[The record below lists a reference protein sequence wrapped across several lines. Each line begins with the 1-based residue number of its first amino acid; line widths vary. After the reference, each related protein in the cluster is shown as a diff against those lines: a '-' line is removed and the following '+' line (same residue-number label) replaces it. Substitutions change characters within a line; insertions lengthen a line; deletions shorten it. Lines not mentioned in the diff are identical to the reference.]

1 MPRVFISYARHD
13 LSPVLQLER
22 ALQAHGIIV
31 WRDQESI
38 YGGQQ
43 WPKAIGEAIAA
54 NDCFLLVWSKSAT
67 QSHFVEFEW
76 NSAIALRKTIL
87 PCLLDDTP
95 LPPTLSAINAIDVK
109 QLDDALPRLLQAL
122 QRPVPSP
129 DPTRSADVIAQLRAL
144 PPTQPEEVVQAA
156 KAAFAQQGWSVQ
168 GNVYQAAGD
177 FHLTIAQPETK
188 PAKTM
193 VERWQTWVALF
204 VGLLTITSLAIDLPG
219 KIQKLLG
226 PGDTGVQVVQQALA
240 GVIWD
245 EGQEPLPGVEVVLPE
260 LNLTTM
266 TDRNGAF
273 AFQVKD
279 QKQRTVDFIARKD
292 GYKTHNADA
301 TLGNTS
307 MNFVMRRKP

>member
-1 MPRVFISYARHD
+1 
-13 LSPVLQLER
+13 
-22 ALQAHGIIV
+22 
-31 WRDQESI
+31 
-38 YGGQQ
+38 
-43 WPKAIGEAIAA
+43 
-54 NDCFLLVWSKSAT
+54 
-67 QSHFVEFEW
+67 
-76 NSAIALRKTIL
+76 
-87 PCLLDDTP
+87 
-95 LPPTLSAINAIDVK
+95 
-109 QLDDALPRLLQAL
+109 
-122 QRPVPSP
+122 
-129 DPTRSADVIAQLRAL
+129 
-144 PPTQPEEVVQAA
+144 
-156 KAAFAQQGWSVQ
+156 
-168 GNVYQAAGD
+168 
-177 FHLTIAQPETK
+177 
-188 PAKTM
+188 
-193 VERWQTWVALF
+193 VALF

-226 PGDTGVQVVQQALA
+226 PDDMGVQVVQQALA

-260 LNLTTM
+260 FNLTTT